1 MALVIA
7 IVIALVLAYFFR
19 QALIDSM
26 SNVHVAQEAHDY
38 LQNDSVNITTE
49 IDMYLFTSLSV
60 VPKPQDDDDQN
71 VDDNVNDDSDDD
83 SDNDSDDSDNDSD
96 DDSDNDSDDG
106 GSDGGDGG
114 D

>member
-7 IVIALVLAYFFR
+7 IVIALFLAYFFR

-49 IDMYLFTSLSV
+49 IDTYLFTSLSV
-60 VPKPQDDDDQN
+60 VPKPQHEDDDDN
-71 VDDNVNDDSDDD
+71 LNDD
-83 SDNDSDDSDNDSD
+83 SDNDSDDDSDNDSD